1 MSTLRLAEHRAGD
14 MLNLTAAED
23 GTATVDALV
32 PDVTLG
38 DGSPT
43 DVLGRSL
50 IVHARPDDYATQ
62 PAGNSG
68 DRIACGLIVSG

>member
-1 MSTLRLAEHRAGD
+1 MPEAAARGCAIRTIRALRSAMAG
-14 MLNLTAAED
+14 
-23 GTATVDALV
+23 
-32 PDVTLG
+32 
-38 DGSPT
+38 PT

-68 DRIACGLIVSG
+68 DCIACGLIVSG